1 MPLSIAQNRA
11 PSIEPLRNSTVS
23 FPFFILFFCFH
34 LIFNLTQNLPLAVG
48 EGRKREFYFSKKER
62 NCHNTDGE
70 GIEKGEI
77 IDWSPRDS
85 GAVRRTESTMFS
97 TFYSDQVMKFF
108 PLYTIFSQ
116 RTKRK
121 RKKEN
126 VFFFFFP
133 TISSL
138 LCGSVTSTS
147 PLRRFLARLPS
158 LSRDTVYMT
167 EVIDTHRLGSQG
179 IF

>member
-1 MPLSIAQNRA
+1 
-11 PSIEPLRNSTVS
+11 
-23 FPFFILFFCFH
+23 

-108 PLYTIFSQ
+108 PLHHFFPAHQ
-116 RTKRK
+116 KKKEKRK
-121 RKKEN
+121 CIFL
-126 VFFFFFP
+126 FFSNHIVIAMRFSDQHLPP
-133 TISSL
+133 TSVSRPSTESL
-138 LCGSVTSTS
+138 E
-147 PLRRFLARLPS
+147 RYRIY
-158 LSRDTVYMT
+158 D
-167 EVIDTHRLGSQG
+167 
-179 IF
+179 